1 MPQEKDKTSSRTNQ
15 ILQEIR
21 IVLPGTQALLGF
33 QFIAFFNPSFK
44 SLSPHLQTYHLI
56 NLLLVTCST
65 VLLIAPVAFQEILEN
80 GHNTERFLRFTSK
93 VITLAML
100 FLLLGL
106 AGDIFVAGSF
116 LKLTSNIVPAIAA
129 ISVGIFGFAMWFGV
143 TFIKRKSH

>member
-1 MPQEKDKTSSRTNQ
+1 MPTKKDYTSSRTNQ

-65 VLLIAPVAFQEILEN
+65 VLLIAPVAYQEILEN
-80 GHNTERFLRFTSK
+80 GHNTERFLRFTSR
-93 VITLAML
+93 VLTLAML
-100 FLLLGL
+100 LLLLGL
-106 AGDIFVAGSF
+106 AGDVFVASSF
-116 LKLTSNIVPAIAA
+116 LKLASNLIPAIAA
-129 ISVGIFGFAMWFGV
+129 VSLGVFGFAMWFGI
-143 TFIKRKSH
+143 TSLKRHSK

>member
-1 MPQEKDKTSSRTNQ
+1 MPQEKDKTGSRTNQ

-44 SLSPHLQTYHLI
+44 TLSSHLQMYHLI

-65 VLLIAPVAFQEILEN
+65 VLLIAPVAYQEILEN
-80 GHNTERFLRFTSK
+80 GHNTERFLRFTSR

-116 LKLTSNIVPAIAA
+116 LKLAGNTIPMIAA
-129 ISVGIFGFAMWFGV
+129 ISMGIFGFAMWFGI
-143 TFIKRKSH
+143 TNIKRRHR